1 MKAITSAQMRELDK
15 VASAEFD
22 IPGVELMR
30 RAGRGV
36 ASIVAYIAE
45 HGRMGDP
52 FIQLIAGRGNNGGDA
67 FAAACFLHEEEFEVE
82 VLLAGSSSEVKGDAL
97 RHLSKMRAAGIP
109 LTELSTKDA
118 WEDALFDADSGGI
131 IVDGVLGIGVN
142 GPPRGP
148 IGGAIHYI
156 NKISDDNIVVSIDV
170 PSGLDAD
177 TGDSPGE
184 TVIADVTATIGLPK
198 TGLLV
203 PHAVPFVGSLD
214 VINIGIPAE
223 LANQYA
229 CKRELITGWD
239 IRRHLPRRP
248 RVAHKGQYGHVL
260 IIGGATGFAG
270 AAALAA
276 RAATRSGVGL
286 VSVLTPRSVYPIV
299 AGGSL
304 EAMTYPGDETET
316 GSLSIRNWETWQ
328 ARLTDFDAVV
338 LGPGMTRHP
347 DTAMWVRH
355 LLKECRRPLLLD
367 ADALNTLEGVAD
379 LISHAHCPVIITP
392 HPGELARLLG
402 CSIAD
407 IQSDREG
414 AAERIAKLTQAT
426 TVLKGAGTIVTQP
439 GQAIHIN
446 MTGNPGMATGGTGD
460 VLSGIMGGLL
470 AQGIPP
476 LEAACAGVFLH
487 GRAGDN
493 AMWRHSQAGL
503 TASTVI
509 DELPGVFRE
518 VVVR

>member
-15 VASAEFD
+15 VASSEFD

-109 LTELSTKDA
+109 LTELPTKDA

-156 NKISDDNIVVSIDV
+156 NKISDDNVVVSIDV

-177 TGDSPGE
+177 TGTSPGE
-184 TVIADVTATIGLPK
+184 TVTADVTATIGLPK

-203 PHAVPFVGSLD
+203 PQAVPFVGSLD

-304 EAMTYPGDETET
+304 EAMTYPGSETET
-316 GSLSIRNWETWQ
+316 GSLSISNWETWKT
-328 ARLTDFDAVV
+328 RLTDFDAVV

-379 LISHAHCPVIITP
+379 LIARAQCPVVITP

-402 CSIAD
+402 CSITD
-407 IQSDREG
+407 VQSDREG
-414 AAERIAKLTQAT
+414 AAEKIAKLTQAT
-426 TVLKGAGTIVTQP
+426 IVLKGAGTIVTQA
-439 GQAIHIN
+439 GRALHIN

-470 AQGIPP
+470 AQGLPP
-476 LEAACAGVFLH
+476 LEAACTGVFLH

-503 TASTVI
+503 TATTVI

>member
-15 VASAEFD
+15 VASSEFD

-52 FIQLIAGRGNNGGDA
+52 FIQLVAGRGNNGGDA

-109 LTELSTKDA
+109 LTELPTKDA

-156 NKISDDNIVVSIDV
+156 NKISDDNVVVSIDV

-177 TGDSPGE
+177 TGTSPGE

-203 PHAVPFVGSLD
+203 PQAVPFVGSLD

-304 EAMTYPGDETET
+304 EAMTYPGSETET
-316 GSLSIRNWETWQ
+316 GSLSISNWETWKT
-328 ARLTDFDAVV
+328 RLTDFDAVV

-379 LISHAHCPVIITP
+379 LIARAQCPVVITP

-402 CSIAD
+402 CSITD
-407 IQSDREG
+407 VQSDREG
-414 AAERIAKLTQAT
+414 AAEKIAKLTQAT
-426 TVLKGAGTIVTQP
+426 IVLKGAGTIVTQA
-439 GQAIHIN
+439 GRALHIN

-470 AQGIPP
+470 AQGLPP

-503 TASTVI
+503 TATTVI